1 MTDSKTDF
9 NELSVR
15 ILAGVQKAINNL
27 VKTAA
32 ANNESLVIG
41 NKDGTSQSV
50 PAKKLLKMLSK

>member
-1 MTDSKTDF
+1 MDSKKNADKF
-9 NELSVR
+9 WKEVV
-15 ILAGVQKAINNL
+15 AGVQKAINNL

-50 PAKKLLKMLSK
+50 PAKKLLKMLRK